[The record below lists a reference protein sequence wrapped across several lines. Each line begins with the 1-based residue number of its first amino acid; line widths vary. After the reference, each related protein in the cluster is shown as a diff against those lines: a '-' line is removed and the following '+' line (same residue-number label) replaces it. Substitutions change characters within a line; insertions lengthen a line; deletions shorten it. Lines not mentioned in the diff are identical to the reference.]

1 MSPLA
6 WALAWGFINFLK
18 GFDMKQIIN
27 GKIYNTETADYIGN
41 YETNCGSRD
50 FGYEFTE
57 LYRTKKGAFFVAGN
71 GGPYSRWSMPI
82 GTNGMGGGSGIQ
94 TMTTEEALAWCEQS
108 RIDADTISIYFS
120 VQEA

>member
-1 MSPLA
+1 
-6 WALAWGFINFLK
+6 
-18 GFDMKQIIN
+18 MKQIIN
-27 GKIYNTETADYIGN
+27 GKIYNTDTADYIGN

-108 RIDADTISIYFS
+108 RIDADTISIYFN